1 MLLAWCEQTE
11 TFGVF
16 TTFCWPIPLCQVQ
29 SNITLVMCPATHAHQ
44 EKFRKVRT
52 TNEKMAPFFNLPG
65 ILAWHFHATMSREK
79 PDWCMVCMVYLA
91 MSIPSNILFFKIVQ
105 EHLRAF
111 LLRHHVH
118 TCCLH
123 TVTAWWLRSDVGTH
137 CVACCYDSIIIIW
150 LWFRTSRRLPVGS

>member
-91 MSIPSNILFFKIVQ
+91 MSIPSNILIFKIVQ

-137 CVACCYDSIIIIW
+137 CCLL
-150 LWFRTSRRLPVGS
+150 LWFYHHNMTPVSYVKTCCL